1 MRCRLAPALLCLASS
16 LAAAQEA
23 TAPAKPLPPR
33 WRQTTAVTV
42 VIGADVPPNFEGQ
55 LPLTRI
61 ILRVHELNVLATL
74 VQGATECVIEA
85 DTTANLSSERI
96 MVTPRLQRCFDSQ
109 GRELL
114 PSKNMSGFAVDR
126 DARTGI
132 KAKMNWSPEA
142 KELLLLGVGTQ
153 GQPGYFSRLMSRS
166 LSSASMGLSDEYF
179 NKDDKK
185 PAPSPDAVR
194 EIHGIEALLP
204 TLLLEPGRQF
214 DLVLSPPARE

>member
-1 MRCRLAPALLCLASS
+1 MRCRLALALLCLASS

-33 WRQTTAVTV
+33 WRQTTAVTT
-42 VIGADVPPNFEGQ
+42 VIGADVPPNLDGQ
-55 LPLTRI
+55 LPLTRV
-61 ILRVHELNVLATL
+61 ILRVHDLNVLAAL

-96 MVTPRLQRCFDSQ
+96 MVTPRLQRCFDAQ
-109 GRELL
+109 GKEF
-114 PSKNMSGFAVDR
+114 PSRSVSGFAVDK

-142 KELLLLGVGTQ
+142 KELLLLGVGSTQ
-153 GQPGYFSRLMSRS
+153 GQSGYFSRLMSRS
-166 LSSASMGLSDEYF
+166 LSSASLGLSDEYF
-179 NKDDKK
+179 SKDDKK
-185 PAPSPDAVR
+185 PGPSPDAVR
-194 EIHGIEALLP
+194 ELHGIEALLP

-214 DLVLSPPARE
+214 DLVLSVRP